1 MKLTANSVAALT
13 LPEGKADHIEWD
25 DSLPGFGVRLRGN
38 SKRYTIQYRVGT
50 QQRRESLGDV
60 RKITLDQ
67 ARTIARQRFAQV
79 ELGTDPAAEKAK
91 VRAANAA
98 MALTL
103 NVAAARYLDYK
114 RDRLSRSSFNGAQRH
129 FYKHFAPLMN
139 RPLAD
144 ITRKEIA
151 ARLQEIIKEYGPTAA
166 ARARSTLL
174 TLFVWAMKEGLVDGN
189 QNPVALTNDPLGGV
203 DNSRDRVLSDAE
215 LAKVWNACGNDDFG
229 RIAKLLILTGC
240 RRDEIGS
247 LKWGEIDDGVLTIPA
262 ARSKNRKAHS
272 LILPSMAL
280 DILNSIPRR
289 EGRDYLFGQS
299 GGGYSRWGFHTT
311 ALRKRLGDMPPF
323 TLHDLRRTF
332 RTGLGRLGVQSHIA
346 ELAIN
351 HVRSGIEA
359 VYDRHTY
366 QREIAQ
372 ALALWAGHVLGAVEN
387 RAPKVVSLRSA

>member
-1 MKLTANSVAALT
+1 MKLTASSVAALT
-13 LPEGKADHIEWD
+13 LPEGKTDHIEWD
-25 DSLPGFGVRLRGN
+25 DNLPGFGVRLRGN
-38 SKRYTIQYRVGT
+38 SERYTIQYRVGT

-91 VRAANAA
+91 ARAVNAA

-103 NVAAARYLDYK
+103 GVAASRYLDYK
-114 RDRLSRSSFNGAQRH
+114 KDRLSRSSFNGAQRH
-129 FYKHFAPLMN
+129 FDRHFAPLMN

-151 ARLQEIIKEYGPTAA
+151 ARLQEIIKEYGATAA
-166 ARARSTLL
+166 ARARSTLSS
-174 TLFVWAMKEGLVDGN
+174 LFVWAMKEGLVEGN
-189 QNPVALTNDPLGGV
+189 QNPVALTNDPLSGV
-203 DNSRDRVLSDAE
+203 DNSRDRVLTDKE
-215 LAKVWNACGNDDFG
+215 LAAVWNACGDDDFG
-229 RIAKLLILTGC
+229 RIVKLLVLTGC

-247 LKWGEIDDGVLTIPA
+247 LKWGEISDGVLTIPA
-262 ARSKNRKAHS
+262 ERSKNRKAHS
-272 LILPSMAL
+272 LILPPLAL
-280 DILNSIPRR
+280 DILKSIPRR
-289 EGRDYLFGQS
+289 EGRDYVFGHR
-299 GGGYSRWGFHTT
+299 GGGYSRWGFYTA
-311 ALRKRLGDMPPF
+311 ALRKRLGDMPAF

-332 RTGLGRLGVQSHIA
+332 RTGLGRLGIPSHVA

-366 QREIAQ
+366 QREIGQ
-372 ALALWAGHVLGAVEN
+372 ALALWADHVIAAVEN
-387 RAPKVVSLRSA
+387 RARKVVPLRTA